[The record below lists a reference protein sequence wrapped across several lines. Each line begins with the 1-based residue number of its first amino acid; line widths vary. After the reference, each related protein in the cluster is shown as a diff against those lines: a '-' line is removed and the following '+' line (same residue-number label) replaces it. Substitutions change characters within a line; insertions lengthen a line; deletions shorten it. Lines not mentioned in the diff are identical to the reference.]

1 MDLRRIDFCQS
12 ANVLA
17 ITGADNVFS
26 VGLFGLGENICVW
39 RSVLLCPVQNPVCFS
54 RISGGNTTVSLNG
67 PTTVCVLAGAC
78 SLQEVRNS
86 FRNGLSLHDSCLL
99 VEDPILFD
107 QVRIGIADYPA
118 VPATRSLFRLFIADN
133 CTERCYLASFD
144 AIELD
149 ALSCYTNAVNLKI
162 FYVFVINIIF

>member
-17 ITGADNVFS
+17 IAGADNVFS

-54 RISGGNTTVSLNG
+54 RISGGNTPVSLNG

-99 VEDPILFD
+99 VEDPHPF
-107 QVRIGIADYPA
+107 
-118 VPATRSLFRLFIADN
+118 RSGSYRH
-133 CTERCYLASFD
+133 CRSPSSSSHSKSFQTFH
-144 AIELD
+144 
-149 ALSCYTNAVNLKI
+149 SR
-162 FYVFVINIIF
+162 